1 MLRNCP
7 RLVLIL
13 CVVIGLGTVA
23 VAEQNAAGGADK
35 GAPDK
40 SAPDKSAPG
49 KGAAE
54 TAPAETAPSGATAP
68 SKVDPGAGDPGPEGQ
83 TEQDRG
89 GNGRENGGLKGPKVG
104 RTVDGNRLHRVS
116 RPGLYGMS
124 QPPAGSAYGIV
135 DDRLIRFDPES
146 GRILSIIRQVDGILD

>member
-7 RLVLIL
+7 KLVLIL
-13 CVVIGLGTVA
+13 CTVIGLGTVA
-23 VAEQNAAGGADK
+23 VAGQDAAGGTDKSAAEK

-40 SAPDKSAPG
+40 
-49 KGAAE
+49 GAAE
-54 TAPAETAPSGATAP
+54 KGAPGARP
-68 SKVDPGAGDPGPEGQ
+68 SKADTGAADPGKSEEA
-83 TEQDRG
+83 G